1 LTHARPYK
9 DAWNADRAVAVIT
22 SQAGLQFDPRVVDA
36 FLALDV
42 ENLPGRLIPRGAAPP
57 AA

>member
-1 LTHARPYK
+1 ME
-9 DAWNADRAVAVIT
+9 VIT

-36 FLALDV
+36 FVGLDV
-42 ENLPGRLIPRGAAPP
+42 ENLAAPAISQGATPP